1 MELHDVGYKVS
12 YRDVKYPRLEFRTGE
27 LLVVLPFGHDLQSVL
42 EKHKKW
48 ILKKAEFIE
57 ECLKESGEKEI
68 IDREDEEFKDL
79 VYSYVEEVSKELKVQ
94 VNKVFFRRMKTKWAS
109 CSSRGNLT
117 INKLMKYLPAHLIE
131 YVVFHEIAHLLEKRH
146 TARFWKLI
154 SKKFPNHNEL
164 EKELF
169 AYWFLVSRFRKIIR
183 RTKGPE

>member
-27 LLVVLPFGHDLQSVL
+27 LLVVLPFGHDLLTVL

-79 VYSYVEEVSKELKVQ
+79 VYSYVKEVSKELKVE
-94 VNKVFFRRMKTKWAS
+94 VNKVFLRRMKTKWAS

-117 INKLMKYLPAHLIE
+117 INKLMKYLPNRLIE

-146 TARFWKLI
+146 NDRFWKI
-154 SKKFPNHNEL
+154 VSVKFNKYDEL
-164 EKELF
+164 EKDLF
-169 AYWFLVSRFRKIIR
+169 TYWFLIQDIR
-183 RTKGPE
+183 GST